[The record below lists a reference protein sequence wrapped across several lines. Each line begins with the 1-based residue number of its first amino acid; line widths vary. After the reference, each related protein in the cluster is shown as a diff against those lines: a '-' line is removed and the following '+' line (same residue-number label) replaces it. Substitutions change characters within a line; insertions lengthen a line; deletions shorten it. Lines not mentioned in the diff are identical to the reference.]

1 MIIELLPE
9 AISLLWLL
17 LALPVAIFGLP
28 NPFKQPKSKPF
39 AVQSE
44 TEAAFGGGFEDV
56 LLGRETDEEGE
67 FLGPSLLQQAFD
79 PTGRDALF
87 RKAKKR
93 IKKTFATEE
102 EAGLRSFIEDILPQI
117 RESAGARGT
126 GVSTGT
132 QIGGVRAG
140 EAFQEDIS
148 TRRSEA
154 LGRLDLIRAQ
164 AEENLFDQI
173 INASL
178 QQSGT
183 TGVGTPQF
191 GASPLQQAGQFAGGA
206 AQAKGAFG

>member
-1 MIIELLPE
+1 M
-9 AISLLWLL
+9 
-17 LALPVAIFGLP
+17 GLF
-28 NPFKQPKSKPF
+28 NTLTLGAFKQPKSKPF
-39 AVQSE
+39 AVESE
-44 TEAAFGGGFEDV
+44 TQAAFGGGFQDV
-56 LLGRETDEEGE
+56 LLGGERDEGGE
-67 FLGPSLLQQAFD
+67 LLGPSLLQQAFD
-79 PTGRDALF
+79 PTGRDQPF
-87 RKAKKR
+87 KKAKKR

-140 EAFQEDIS
+140 EAFLEDIS
-148 TRRSEA
+148 TRRSQE

-191 GASPLQQAGQFAGGA
+191 GSSAITQAGQAVGGA
-206 AQAKGAFG
+206 AQAKAAFF